1 VQNAPKVSLRGPMST
16 GPLPGWITPTVIA
29 ETRAV
34 FQPFYEDQEL
44 TDDEIVRLLLNVG
57 TLFRILR
64 RTPDET
70 DQHAD
75 EADEQATDEQADA
88 GRGQAV
94 RRAGAGQQPRAG
106 TGGVQLRRAG

>member
-1 VQNAPKVSLRGPMST
+1 MPN
-16 GPLPGWITPTVIA
+16 GPLPGWITPAGIA

-34 FQPFYEDQEL
+34 RQPFYQDQEL
-44 TDDEIVRLLLNVG
+44 TDDEMMRFLLNVG

-75 EADEQATDEQADA
+75 EADGQATDEQADA
-88 GRGQAV
+88 GGGQAV
-94 RRAGAGQQPRAG
+94 RRAGASQQPRAG
-106 TGGVQLRRAG
+106 TGLVQLGRAG